1 MMPAGQTPHTVV
13 LVCYDDLVETVQ
25 PGDRMEVTG
34 IFRGTTMRPNKNQ
47 RAIKAVMK
55 TYLDVVHYKRSGKG
69 KLARVST
76 GSEADSRAESYV
88 VRARG
93 MDDPVL
99 WSVSDIVPYVRH
111 EQAGGGPAGR

>member
-25 PGDRMEVTG
+25 PGDRLDVTG

-76 GSEADSRAESYV
+76 GNEADSRAESYV
-88 VRARG
+88 TRAH
-93 MDDPVL
+93 VL
-99 WSVSDIVPYVRH
+99 HEHVADIMLDVRH
-111 EQAGGGPAGR
+111 GQAGGGSA